1 VARALLRRHRAENER
16 THDGENDDE
25 THGVRML
32 KARATETSEF
42 QPVFAIDVRVF
53 ARAIAR
59 LAGRDQV
66 CNGRRVSVVSRRN
79 VSDVA
84 LA

>member
-1 VARALLRRHRAENER
+1 
-16 THDGENDDE
+16 
-25 THGVRML
+25 ML

-66 CNGRRVSVVSRRN
+66 CNSRRVPVVSRRKASN
-79 VSDVA
+79 VA